1 MPKALVDFQPVN
13 APHDLNVGAR
23 VFHQKFG
30 YGIVESVDGDK
41 VKVAFEKAETKDIQA
56 SFLVWGDDI

>member
-1 MPKALVDFQPVN
+1 MPKALGDFQPVN
-13 APHDLNVGAR
+13 APHDLNVGMR

-30 YGIVESVDGDK
+30 YGIIEIVDGDK

-56 SFLVWGDDI
+56 SFLVREDDI